1 VTDLKFPKE
10 YLDALAFE
18 CAKEHPL
25 RIVVADNQVE
35 WFRKAYGDA
44 AIIIPLSETY
54 LPVTSKG
61 DQ

>member
-1 VTDLKFPKE
+1 MSDPKFPKE
-10 YLDALAFE
+10 WIDALAWK

-44 AIIIPLSETY
+44 AVIIPLSETY
-54 LPVTSKG
+54 LPVNPEGGK
-61 DQ
+61 